1 MRELRISG
9 LEGIPE
15 VQPGDDL
22 AALILEALARRDFGD
37 RRRRSHQGAV
47 VLVVAQK
54 VVSKAE
60 GRIVR
65 LEDVRT
71 SGRAEAWAQAHNR
84 DPRIVELALLEAKR
98 IVRMD
103 RGVLIAETRHGF
115 VCANAGVDTSNAPP
129 GCAVLLP
136 EDPDS
141 SARSLQERLSS
152 VLGIGVGVVIS
163 DTFGRPWRQ
172 GLTNVALGV
181 AGLSPFVDYRG
192 RKDMQGR
199 VLHSSLLAAADEL
212 AAAAELVMGKTE
224 AVPVVLIEG
233 YEGPVTGGSGRDLIR
248 PAAEDLFR

>member
-1 MRELRISG
+1 MRELRIAAVQG
-9 LEGIPE
+9 MPE
-15 VQPGDDL
+15 VRPGDNL
-22 AALILEALARRDFGD
+22 AELILDAIASHSLTTRPARSGSAIPVF
-37 RRRRSHQGAV
+37 
-47 VLVVAQK
+47 VVAQK
-54 VVSKAE
+54 VVSKSE

-65 LEDVRT
+65 LDAVNPSE
-71 SGRAEAWAQAHNR
+71 RATAWALRHNR
-84 DPRIVELALLEAKR
+84 DPRIVELALRESTR

-103 RGVLIAETRHGF
+103 RGILIVETRHGF
-115 VCANAGVDTSNAPP
+115 ICANAGVDTSNAPP

-141 SARSLQERLSS
+141 SARSLRARLASA
-152 VLGIGVGVVIS
+152 LGIDVGVVIS

-192 RKDMQGR
+192 RTDMQGR
-199 VLHSSLLAAADEL
+199 VLLSSLLAVADEL

-233 YEGPVTGGSGRDLIR
+233 YEGPACRGSGRDLIR